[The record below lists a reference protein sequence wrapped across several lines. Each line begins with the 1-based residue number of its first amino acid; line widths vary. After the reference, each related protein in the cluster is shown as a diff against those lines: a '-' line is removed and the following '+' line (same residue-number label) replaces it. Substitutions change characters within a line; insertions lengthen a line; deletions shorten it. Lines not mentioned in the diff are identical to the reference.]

1 MNSKLNLFF
10 PILIFLT
17 FISFLFL
24 NNYHSF
30 NYGDGPRDIII
41 FIDLFYEYI
50 NSNLNLTFRE
60 FIDQR
65 YNELIAYSGIDP
77 RTPKYFII

>member
-1 MNSKLNLFF
+1 MDL
-10 PILIFLT
+10 
-17 FISFLFL
+17 
-24 NNYHSF
+24 
-30 NYGDGPRDIII
+30 DIII

-65 YNELIAYSGIDP
+65 YTELIAYSGIDP
-77 RTPKYFII
+77 EHPSISSYDTSFFFDRDPIDY